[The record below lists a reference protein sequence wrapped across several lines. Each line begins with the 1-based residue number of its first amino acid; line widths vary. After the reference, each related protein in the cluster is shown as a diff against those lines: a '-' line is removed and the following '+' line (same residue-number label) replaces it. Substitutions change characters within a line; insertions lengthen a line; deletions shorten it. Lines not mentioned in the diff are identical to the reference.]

1 MFGGRQQLSR
11 VAVSGRVEQWLVARA
26 AQIAGLEL
34 EEPAAARTAVQLIQA
49 LEEATEFQQLG
60 ANLQVPPGPSDPSQV
75 TQYLAETR
83 AGLLE
88 MVKLTQAQDDVL
100 VQVGRLFSSLPPFP
114 QLQILADFSYGWQV
128 VHAMTPLMQEQV
140 PHPLHLPPPGEERA
154 GAGGGAAG
162 HLPQAVGG
170 HGGRDGAPG
179 GGREQGALPSV
190 PVLLLHPRYLHQE
203 GAPGA
208 GLLPI
213 MVLFLPSPHL
223 VLPVL
228 SPGAPPP
235 R

>member
-100 VQVGRLFSSLPPFP
+100 VQVGRLYSSSSLSTSTAPNPGGLQLRVAGGARHDPPD
-114 QLQILADFSYGWQV
+114 ARAGG
-128 VHAMTPLMQEQV
+128 
-140 PHPLHLPPPGEERA
+140 PPP
-154 GAGGGAAG
+154 
-162 HLPQAVGG
+162 
-170 HGGRDGAPG
+170 
-179 GGREQGALPSV
+179 ST
-190 PVLLLHPRYLHQE
+190 
-203 GAPGA
+203 
-208 GLLPI
+208 
-213 MVLFLPSPHL
+213 SP
-223 VLPVL
+223 
-228 SPGAPPP
+228 A